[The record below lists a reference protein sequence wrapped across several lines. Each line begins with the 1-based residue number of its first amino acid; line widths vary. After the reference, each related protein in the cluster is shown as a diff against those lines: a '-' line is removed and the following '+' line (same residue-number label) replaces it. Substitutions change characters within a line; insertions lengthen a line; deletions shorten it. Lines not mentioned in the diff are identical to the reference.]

1 MPLPPGLFLNRETGA
16 ITGTPT
22 QAGTFT
28 TTLRVRDAQYITR
41 DIPISITID
50 PYTAPS
56 LTGAL
61 DVYATKTVAYSDG
74 LSVVDGT
81 APFTWTIASGTLPTG
96 ISINGSTGVI
106 AGTPSDTSYTDRA
119 LTVRVT
125 DALGSVVQ
133 YSFTLKYADTLSYP
147 STYPTGFVSTAYDH
161 TPASPGGHA
170 PLVFAV
176 ITGSIPAG
184 LSFDTASGRLFG
196 TPTTAAATGVTLR
209 VTDAAGN
216 VSNISPTLTISPAYV
231 AVDVAG
237 SVTGN
242 SVSIEKASGAH
253 TFSPT
258 YSGVTV
264 TGGTGSYTYSW
275 ARISGSTALS
285 AASPSSLNTGFSGTV
300 APGASAASVFRLTVS
315 DGTTSDTLN
324 VTITITNTYVAV
336 NLTGSPG
343 LYAMRTQAYSASGFT
358 RNNGKAPYSF
368 AITSGTLPTGMSI
381 NASTGII
388 SGTPTDTSYTNRTIT
403 VRVTDGEAVQDS
415 ESFTLQYVNALT
427 LTGSAPAGSQGQ
439 AYTFTPTT
447 AGGFTAYAYTVQ
459 SGTLPGGLSLNAGT
473 GAITG
478 TPSGTTAGTAVTIRV
493 TDSQGNTADD
503 ALNFVIAAYT
513 PVDLSG
519 SVSGQSD
526 TVATYAGTK
535 TITPDYASLA
545 TNGGL
550 GTITYSWA
558 RISGSTAITA
568 NASTTKATSFA
579 ATCPPNS
586 TISALFRLTATDG
599 TSSDT
604 FDVTVELEN
613 TYIEPSL
620 SGTLTARSTR
630 TVAYSNGLTV
640 NNGLA
645 AFTWAIISGTLPTG
659 LTINSSTG
667 VISGTPTDTTYTT
680 RSITVQVTDG
690 QGRTASSAQSI
701 TYRDFP
707 DMVASTLGYSWR
719 TVAYSAAAPA
729 GNTAS
734 THALTYTIT
743 AGTLPTGVTINS
755 STGTISGTPTSTSY
769 SSIALTVRATDVDGN
784 FDAATKTLPYA
795 DILTAV
801 ESTPNVASGAAY
813 TGSVTPSGGH
823 SPYTYAVQTGALPT
837 GITLNASTGAISGS
851 STSVGS
857 YAGTFRV
864 TDVGGRTAD
873 TASFAFDVTAALSIS
888 KSFTDTTENASYS
901 GSATAAGGAT
911 PYTYSVF
918 SGALPTGLSLNTST
932 GAVTGTPT
940 TPGTF
945 TFVIRVTD
953 NLGAT
958 ANTTST
964 QVVVANTVNLSDGND
979 SRTGAAPTTAG
990 VEIRSDGTL
999 YRNALGTQ
1007 IGTWLLSGSVFE
1019 FEVRA
1024 TVTGTSDT
1032 GSSQSNTGTFA
1043 TWESA
1048 GFSRSYGVSIAA
1060 NGANARALTITLE
1073 LRRAGGTG
1081 VILDS
1086 STHVITATSAAALSI
1101 SKSFGAA
1108 TENTA
1113 YSGSATAANGSP
1125 AYTYSV
1131 LSGSLPT
1138 GLSLNTSTG
1147 AVNGTPTTPGSYTFV
1162 IRATDSLGAT
1172 ADTTS
1177 TSVTVANTVNVA
1189 AHSLTDLRSN
1199 LCSIEVEY
1207 RNDGT
1212 VVTDPTQSTTGEWL
1226 LAGSASDFEIRATLD
1241 SLSGANTTSVGT
1253 FGSWLGLGTTR
1264 IFGISTSSASGDVG
1278 FGNITIELRRAGGT
1292 GVILDTCVIDL
1303 EAETF

>member
-1 MPLPPGLFLNRETGA
+1 MPLPPGLYLNRETGA

-56 LTGAL
+56 LTGDL

-74 LSVVDGT
+74 LSVSDGT

-106 AGTPSDTSYTDRA
+106 SGTPSDTSYTDRP

-133 YSFTLKYADTLSYP
+133 YGYTLKYANTLAYP
-147 STYPTGFVSTAYDH
+147 NTYPAGFVSSAYDY
-161 TPASPGGHA
+161 TPASPAGHA

-176 ITGSIPAG
+176 ITGALPPG
-184 LSFDTASGRLFG
+184 LSFDTTNGRLFG
-196 TPTTAAATGVTLR
+196 TPTTMGGYGLTLR

-216 VSNISPTLTISPAYV
+216 VSTITPTLTINAAYT
-231 AVDVAG
+231 AISITG

-242 SVSIEKASGAH
+242 SVNIEKASGSH
-253 TFSPT
+253 TFSPN
-258 YSGVTV
+258 YAAVSVAN
-264 TGGTGSYTYSW
+264 GTGSYTYSW

-285 AASPSSLNTGFSGTV
+285 PASPTSFNTGFGGTV
-300 APGASAASVFRLTVS
+300 APGESASTVFRLTVS
-315 DGTTSDTLN
+315 DGTTSATLD
-324 VTITITNTYVAV
+324 VTITINNTYVAV
-336 NLTGSPG
+336 NLTGSPS
-343 LYAMRTQAYSASGFT
+343 LYAMRTQAYSSGFT
-358 RNNGKAPYSF
+358 RNNGKAPYAF
-368 AITSGTLPTGMSI
+368 AITSGTLPTGLSI
-381 NASTGII
+381 NSSTGLIT
-388 SGTPTDTSYTNRTIT
+388 GTPTDTSYTNRTIT
-403 VRVTDGEAVQDS
+403 VRVTDGEGVQDS

-439 AYTFTPTT
+439 PYSFTPAT

-459 SGTLPGGLSLNAGT
+459 SGTLPAGLSLNAGT
-473 GAITG
+473 GEITG

-535 TITPDYASLA
+535 TITPDYSSLA
-545 TNGGL
+545 TSGGL

-558 RISGSTAITA
+558 RISGSTAISA
-568 NASTTKATSFA
+568 NASTTKTTSFA

-604 FDVTVELEN
+604 FDVTVQLQN

-630 TVAYSNGLTV
+630 SVAYSNGLTV

-667 VISGTPTDTTYTT
+667 VISGTPTDTSYTT
-680 RSITVQVTDG
+680 RNITVQVTDG
-690 QGRTASSAQSI
+690 QGRTASSAQTI

-707 DMVASTLGYSWR
+707 DMVASTLAYSWR
-719 TVAYSAAAPA
+719 TVAYSANAPA
-729 GNTAS
+729 ANAAS
-734 THALTYTIT
+734 THALTYSIT
-743 AGTLPTGVTINS
+743 AGTLPTGVTIDS

-837 GITLNASTGAISGS
+837 GISLNASTGAISGS

-873 TASFAFDVTAALSIS
+873 TASFAFDVTAALSIG
-888 KSFTDTTENASYS
+888 KSFSDTVENASYS
-901 GSATAAGGAT
+901 GSATASGGAT
-911 PYTYSVF
+911 PYTYSVL
-918 SGALPTGLSLNTST
+918 SGALPTGLSLNSST

-958 ANTTST
+958 ADTTST
-964 QVVVANTVNLSDGND
+964 QVVVANTVNVTDASVSRIASSALTASYRIDSDGD
-979 SRTGAAPTTAG
+979 VYKVEGATTT
-990 VEIRSDGTL
+990 S
-999 YRNALGTQ
+999 
-1007 IGTWLLSGSVFE
+1007 IGTWLLAGAAAD
-1019 FEVRA
+1019 FEVRF
-1024 TVTGTSDT
+1024 TKNSGDDPT
-1032 GSSQSNTGTFA
+1032 GSALATWLGCGSDRTWTNTDAVNDGIPVASSNTV
-1043 TWESA
+1043 E
-1048 GFSRSYGVSIAA
+1048 I
-1060 NGANARALTITLE
+1060 
-1073 LRRAGGTG
+1073 RRAGGTG

-1086 STHVITATSAAALSI
+1086 AT
-1101 SKSFGAA
+1101 
-1108 TENTA
+1108 
-1113 YSGSATAANGSP
+1113 
-1125 AYTYSV
+1125 
-1131 LSGSLPT
+1131 
-1138 GLSLNTSTG
+1138 
-1147 AVNGTPTTPGSYTFV
+1147 
-1162 IRATDSLGAT
+1162 
-1172 ADTTS
+1172 
-1177 TSVTVANTVNVA
+1177 
-1189 AHSLTDLRSN
+1189 
-1199 LCSIEVEY
+1199 
-1207 RNDGT
+1207 
-1212 VVTDPTQSTTGEWL
+1212 
-1226 LAGSASDFEIRATLD
+1226 
-1241 SLSGANTTSVGT
+1241 
-1253 FGSWLGLGTTR
+1253 
-1264 IFGISTSSASGDVG
+1264 
-1278 FGNITIELRRAGGT
+1278 ITINSER
-1292 GVILDTCVIDL
+1292 V
-1303 EAETF
+1303 

>member
-1 MPLPPGLFLNRETGA
+1 MPLPPGLYLNRETGA

-56 LTGAL
+56 LSGTL
-61 DVYATKTVAYSDG
+61 DEYATKGVAYSDG
-74 LSVVDGT
+74 LDVADGT
-81 APFTWTIASGTLPTG
+81 APYVWSISSGTLPTG
-96 ISINGSTGVI
+96 ISINSSTGVI
-106 AGTPSDTSYTDRA
+106 SGTPSDTSYTDRA

-133 YSFTLKYADTLSYP
+133 YSFTLKYANTLAYP
-147 STYPTGFVSTAYDH
+147 NTYPAGFVSGAYDY

-176 ITGSIPAG
+176 ITGALPPG
-184 LSFDTASGRLFG
+184 LSFDTTNGRLFG
-196 TPTTAAATGVTLR
+196 TPTTMGGYGLTLR

-216 VSNISPTLTISPAYV
+216 VSTITPTLTINAAYTPISIT
-231 AVDVAG
+231 G

-242 SVSIEKASGAH
+242 SVNIEKASGSH
-253 TFSPT
+253 TFSPN
-258 YSGVTV
+258 YAAVSVAN
-264 TGGTGSYTYSW
+264 GTGSYTYSW
-275 ARISGSTALS
+275 ARLSGSTALS
-285 AASPSSLNTGFSGTV
+285 PASPTSFNTGFGGTV
-300 APGASAASVFRLTVS
+300 APGASASAVFRLTVS
-315 DGTTSDTLN
+315 DGTTSATLD
-324 VTITITNTYVAV
+324 VTITINNTYVAV
-336 NLTGSPG
+336 NLTGSPS
-343 LYAMRTQAYSASGFT
+343 LYAMRAQAYSSGFT
-358 RNNGKAPYSF
+358 RNNGKAPYVF
-368 AITSGTLPTGMSI
+368 AITSGTLPTGLSI
-381 NASTGII
+381 NSSTGLIT
-388 SGTPTDTSYTNRTIT
+388 GTPTDTSYTNRTIT
-403 VRVTDGEAVQDS
+403 VRVTDAEGVQDS
-415 ESFTLQYVNALT
+415 ESFTLQYVNTIALS
-427 LTGSAPAGSQGQ
+427 GAPSAGSQGQ
-439 AYTFTPTT
+439 AYSYTPTLT
-447 AGGFTAYAYTVQ
+447 GGFTPFTYSVQ
-459 SGTLPGGLSLNAGT
+459 SGTLPTGLSLNTST
-473 GAITG
+473 GAVTG
-478 TPSGTTAGTAVTIRV
+478 TPTTTTAGTNVTIRV
-493 TDSQGNTADD
+493 TDAQGYTADN
-503 ALNFVIAAYT
+503 AVTFVVAAYT

-535 TITPDYASLA
+535 TISPNYASLA

-558 RISGSTAITA
+558 RISGSSAISANSATAKE
-568 NASTTKATSFA
+568 TTFA

-604 FDVTVELEN
+604 FDVTVQLQN

-630 TVAYSNGLTV
+630 SVAYSNGLTV

-667 VISGTPTDTTYTT
+667 VISGTPTDTSYTT
-680 RSITVQVTDG
+680 RNITVQVTDG
-690 QGRTASSAQSI
+690 QGRTASSAQTI

-707 DMVASTLGYSWR
+707 DMVASTLAYSWR
-719 TVAYSAAAPA
+719 TVAYSSNAPA
-729 GNTAS
+729 ANAAS
-734 THALTYTIT
+734 THALTYSIT

-769 SSIALTVRATDVDGN
+769 SSIALTVRATDIDGN

-837 GITLNASTGAISGS
+837 GISLNASTGAISGS

-873 TASFAFDVTAALSIS
+873 TAAFAFDVTAALSIS
-888 KSFTDTTENASYS
+888 KSFADGTENTAYS
-901 GSATAAGGAT
+901 GSATASGGAT

-918 SGALPTGLSLNTST
+918 SGALPTGLTLNAGT

-945 TFVIRVTD
+945 NFVIRVTD

-958 ANTTST
+958 ANAASQ
-964 QVVVANTVNLSDGND
+964 QVVIANTVNVADASVSRIASSATAAGYRIDSDG
-979 SRTGAAPTTAG
+979 SVYKIEGASVT
-990 VEIRSDGTL
+990 
-999 YRNALGTQ
+999 N
-1007 IGTWLLSGSVFE
+1007 IGTWLLSGAASDY
-1019 FEVRA
+1019 EVRF
-1024 TVTGTSDT
+1024 TNYS
-1032 GSSQSNTGTFA
+1032 GSAPGGSALA
-1043 TWESA
+1043 TWLGCGSDRTWTNTDVVNDGIPVESNNT
-1048 GFSRSYGVSIAA
+1048 VEI
-1060 NGANARALTITLE
+1060 
-1073 LRRAGGTG
+1073 RRAGGTG

-1086 STHVITATSAAALSI
+1086 AT
-1101 SKSFGAA
+1101 
-1108 TENTA
+1108 
-1113 YSGSATAANGSP
+1113 
-1125 AYTYSV
+1125 
-1131 LSGSLPT
+1131 
-1138 GLSLNTSTG
+1138 
-1147 AVNGTPTTPGSYTFV
+1147 
-1162 IRATDSLGAT
+1162 
-1172 ADTTS
+1172 
-1177 TSVTVANTVNVA
+1177 
-1189 AHSLTDLRSN
+1189 
-1199 LCSIEVEY
+1199 
-1207 RNDGT
+1207 
-1212 VVTDPTQSTTGEWL
+1212 
-1226 LAGSASDFEIRATLD
+1226 
-1241 SLSGANTTSVGT
+1241 
-1253 FGSWLGLGTTR
+1253 
-1264 IFGISTSSASGDVG
+1264 
-1278 FGNITIELRRAGGT
+1278 ITISSER
-1292 GVILDTCVIDL
+1292 V
-1303 EAETF
+1303 